1 MAQLGNI
8 IGIIGVILILLAYSL
23 LQCGKLHPLKF
34 SYPFMNLVGAILIL
48 ISLTFSW
55 NLPSAVIETAW
66 VIISLFGIL
75 RWYRH
80 SRKK

>member
-1 MAQLGNI
+1 MAYLGNI

-23 LQCGKLHPLKF
+23 LQCGKLPALSF
-34 SYPFMNLVGAILIL
+34 SYPFLNLVGAILIL
-48 ISLTFSW
+48 ISLSFSW

-66 VIISLFGIL
+66 VIISLLGIL

-80 SRKK
+80 KK